1 MLRSTERNEN
11 NFTVT
16 CEILIFVKCS
26 KYNKGLE
33 VSPIIMKQLKMV
45 PLSGGASEAT
55 ITQQEIDHKLQL
67 EEDNVKWLQDR
78 MKQSSDMTS
87 GKENVYL
94 GFDAETLISSAC
106 DKKFKMTVSA

>member
-1 MLRSTERNEN
+1 MICFCLDA
-11 NFTVT
+11 
-16 CEILIFVKCS
+16 
-26 KYNKGLE
+26 GLA
-33 VSPIIMKQLKMV
+33 VSLALGVQI
-45 PLSGGASEAT
+45 
-55 ITQQEIDHKLQL
+55 QL
-67 EEDNVKWLQDR
+67 EEENVKWLQDR